1 MNAEPELQPQPLENW
16 RLMVTGAVMVLVL
29 LAFVARLFVLQVVEH
44 GKWLAAANQNRVEE
58 LNIPAPRGAIY
69 DRRGIVLAR
78 NVASYNL
85 IITPAYLPDDPGKVD
100 EIFQELSRLT
110 GVPVSHGVVDKEHP
124 YVACR
129 SDQGIRQIVNFGET
143 FAPYRP
149 VKIKCNIPRKVAMI
163 IRERASD
170 WPGVGIEVE
179 PIRDYPTGYLT
190 AHIVGFLG
198 PVPKA
203 LVDYYKKK
211 GLVPNRD
218 KVGYAG
224 VELSHQDLLAGKNG
238 HRVVEVDVA
247 GHIIGDLK
255 PPQPPIPGKNLVLT
269 IDTRLQDAAYHILA
283 KQIQYINQRYPMA
296 DGEPRTH
303 AGVVIAM
310 NPKTGEILAM
320 VSYPTYEN
328 NRMARFIPAY
338 YYKQLAADPEQPLLN
353 HAISGEYAP
362 GSTFKIV
369 TGTGAINEHV
379 VSLDQ
384 IIDAPGIITLANKY
398 YANDPGKA
406 EKFYDHN
413 YKQGGFGKIDFLHC
427 IAYSSNVCFYKLG
440 GGYDDEIKPG
450 LGICRLGTYA
460 HALGYGA
467 RTGIDLPGE
476 ATGLIPSPTWKRIY
490 KGENWSTGDTYLASV
505 GQGYVL
511 GTPLQVLMSAATI
524 ANNGRQ
530 MQPTV
535 LREVVDAEGKVIQP
549 FRPKVRWDI
558 TKDPLIKVF
567 YNPAG
572 IGRCKP
578 TGELKTVDPWSI
590 KQVQRGMRLAVTD
603 GTHGT
608 LHRVFEGF
616 PIPVAGKTGTAE
628 YCDNKAQQRH
638 LCRRGD
644 WPDHGWTVAYAPY
657 NDPEIVVVAF
667 IYNGGEGAVV
677 AGPVVRRVMEAYF
690 ALKAADAARRS
701 TSPKP

>member
-16 RLMVTGAVMVLVL
+16 RLVVTGAVMVLVL

-110 GVPVSHGVVDKEHP
+110 GVPVSRGVVDKEHP

-149 VKIKCNIPRKVAMI
+149 VKIKCNIPRQVAMI

-247 GHIIGDLK
+247 GHIIGDIK

-269 IDTRLQDAAYHILA
+269 IDTRLQDAAYHILV
-283 KQIQYINQRYPMA
+283 KQIQYINQRYPMP
-296 DGEPRTH
+296 DGEPRTQS
-303 AGVVIAM
+303 GVVIAM

-320 VSYPTYEN
+320 VSYPSYEN

-338 YYKQLAADPEQPLLN
+338 YYKQLAADPLRPLLN

-362 GSTFKIV
+362 GSTFKLV
-369 TGTGAINEHV
+369 AGTGAMNEHI

-406 EKFYDHN
+406 EKFYDYN
-413 YKQGGFGKIDFLHC
+413 YKEGGFGKIDFLHC
-427 IAYSSNVCFYKLG
+427 IAYSSDVCFYKIG
-440 GGYDDEIKPG
+440 GGYDDEINPG

-490 KGENWSTGDTYLASV
+490 KGENWSTGDTYLATV

-511 GTPLQVLMSAATI
+511 ATPLQVLMSAATI

-558 TKDPLIKVF
+558 TKDALIKVF

-578 TGELKTVDPWSI
+578 TGELKTVTPWAI
-590 KQVQRGMRLAVTD
+590 KQIQRGMRLAVTD
-603 GTHGT
+603 GIHGT

>member
-1 MNAEPELQPQPLENW
+1 MNAEPDLQPQPLENW
-16 RLMVTGAVMVLVL
+16 RLVVTAAAMVLVIL
-29 LAFVARLFVLQVVEH
+29 VFVARLFALQIVQH
-44 GKWLAAANQNRVEE
+44 QKWLAAANQNRVEK

-78 NVASYNL
+78 NVASYNVV
-85 IITPAYLPDDPGKVD
+85 ITPAYLPDDPGKVD
-100 EIFQELSRLT
+100 EIFHELSRLT
-110 GVPVSHGVVDKEHP
+110 GVPVSRGVVDKEHP

-129 SDQGIRQIVNFGET
+129 STQGIRQIVNFGET

-149 VKIKCNIPRKVAMI
+149 VKIKCHIPREVAMI

-170 WPGVGIEVE
+170 WPGVGIEIE

-190 AHIVGFLG
+190 ADIVGFLG

-203 LVDYYKKK
+203 LVDFYKKK

-255 PPQPPIPGKNLVLT
+255 PPQPPVPGKNLVLT
-269 IDTRLQDAAYHILA
+269 IDTRLQDAAYHILV
-283 KQIQYINQRYPMA
+283 KQIQYINQRYPMP
-296 DGEPRTH
+296 DGEPRTQS
-303 AGVVIAM
+303 GVVIAM

-338 YYKQLAADPEQPLLN
+338 YYKQLAADPLRPLLN

-369 TGTGAINEHV
+369 TGTGAMNEHI
-379 VSLDQ
+379 VSLNQ

-406 EKFYDHN
+406 EKFYDYN
-413 YKQGGFGKIDFLHC
+413 YKEGGFGKIDFLHC
-427 IAYSSNVCFYKLG
+427 IAYSSDVCFYKIG
-440 GGYDDEIKPG
+440 GGYDDEINPG

-476 ATGLIPSPTWKRIY
+476 ATGLIPTPTWKRIY

-511 GTPLQVLMSAATI
+511 ATPLQVLMSAATI

-558 TKDPLIKVF
+558 TKDPIIKVF
-567 YNPAG
+567 SNPAG

-578 TGELKTVDPWSI
+578 TGELKTVDPWAI
-590 KQVQRGMRLAVTD
+590 KQVQKGMRLAVTD
-603 GTHGT
+603 STHGT
-608 LHRVFEGF
+608 LYHVFEGMENLA
-616 PIPVAGKTGTAE
+616 VAGKTGTAE
-628 YCDNKAQQRH
+628 YCDNKAQKRN
-638 LCRRGD
+638 LCHRGE
-644 WPDHGWTVAYAPY
+644 WPTHGWTVAYAPY

-667 IYNGGEGAVV
+667 VYNGGEGAVV
-677 AGPVVRRVMEAYF
+677 AGPIVRRVIEVYF
-690 ALKAADAARRS
+690 KLKAADARRS
-701 TSPKP
+701 SQSP

>member
-1 MNAEPELQPQPLENW
+1 MNGEPEITATPLEGW
-16 RLMVTGAVMVLVL
+16 RLTVTVAVIGLVL
-29 LAFVARLFVLQVVEH
+29 LAFVARLFDLQVLRYDE
-44 GKWLAAANQNRVEE
+44 WIARANANRVEE
-58 LNIPAPRGAIY
+58 INVPAPRGAIY
-69 DRRGIVLAR
+69 DRNGVVLAR
-78 NVASYNL
+78 NVASYTL
-85 IITPAYLPDDPGKVD
+85 VITPAYLPDDPGKVD
-100 EIFQELSRLT
+100 AIYRQLSALT
-110 GVPVSHGVVDKEHP
+110 GVPVSYGTVDKQHP
-124 YVACR
+124 YVPCR

-149 VKIKCNIPRKVAMI
+149 VKIKCDIPRKTAMV
-163 IRERASD
+163 IRERAAD
-170 WPGVGIEVE
+170 WPGVGIEVD

-190 AHIVGFLG
+190 ADVVGFLG

-203 LVDYYKKK
+203 LVDYYKQK

-224 VELSHQDLLAGKNG
+224 VELSYQDLLAGTNG
-238 HRVVEVDVA
+238 HRTVEVDVA
-247 GHIIGDLK
+247 GHILRDLK
-255 PPQPPIPGKNLVLT
+255 EPQPPKPGANLVLT
-269 IDTRLQDAAYHILA
+269 IDTRLQEAAYNILVN
-283 KQIQYINQRYPMA
+283 QIKYVNERYPMP
-296 DGEPRTH
+296 DGEPRTQS
-303 AGVVIAM
+303 GVVIAM

-338 YYKQLAADPEQPLLN
+338 YYRQLAADPEKPLLN

-369 TGTGAINEHV
+369 TGTGAMNEHIV
-379 VSLDQ
+379 TLDQ
-384 IIDAPGIITLANKY
+384 IIKAPGIITLTEKY
-398 YANDPGKA
+398 FANDPGKA

-413 YKQGGFGKIDFLHC
+413 WQEGGFGTIDFLHC

-440 GGYDDEIKPG
+440 GGYDDEINPG

-460 HALGYGA
+460 HALGYGD

-476 ATGLIPSPTWKRIY
+476 ATGLIPTPTWKRIY

-524 ANNGRQ
+524 ANNGVQ

-535 LREVVDAEGKVIQP
+535 RYEVVDAEGKVIEP
-549 FRPKVRWDI
+549 FKPKVRWDI
-558 TKDPLIKVF
+558 TTEPMIKVF
-567 YNPAG
+567 RNPGG
-572 IGRCKP
+572 IGSCKW
-578 TGELKTVDPWSI
+578 TGQLKTVTPWAI

-603 GTHGT
+603 GIHGT
-608 LHRVFEGF
+608 LHRVFQGF
-616 PIPVAGKTGTAE
+616 PIAVAGKTGTAE

-644 WPDHGWTVAYAPY
+644 WPTHGWTVAYAPY
-657 NDPEIVVVAF
+657 DDPEIVVVAF
-667 IYNGGEGAVV
+667 LYNGGEGAVV
-677 AGPVVRRVMEAYF
+677 AGPIVRRVMEAYF
-690 ALKAADAARRS
+690 ALKSADAARQ
-701 TSPKP
+701 